1 MRFVSLAPFVRAV
14 SLWLLGLVL
23 AVQAM
28 AQTPT
33 PEQLQMLQSLPPA
46 QQQQLLERAAAAGV
60 GVPGVGAPTVIGAP
74 PVQAPGQRTPP
85 QGPEQLRQRSEQLPQ
100 QAEQLLQRPGQSPP
114 MAPALEP
121 FGYEIFRSATGR
133 FEPESAMPVPNDYV
147 LGPGD
152 NLEVQL
158 YGNERQNLVMV
169 VGRDGQIRLPKLGPV
184 QVGGM
189 SLDQVKAHLAERV
202 SREFVGTQVSLS
214 MGQLRS
220 VRVFVLGDVAN
231 PGSYLVSALS
241 NISHALLVAGGPT
254 ANGTLRDIQLKRN
267 GYVVSRLD
275 AYDLL
280 LNGDTSKDQR
290 LQAGDVVFVPP
301 VGTTVAIEGEVRRA
315 ALYEVKNGT
324 TVADLLLLS
333 GGLRPEADPKS
344 ASISRINERRD
355 RVTLDADLTRPDIR
369 RLALRNGD
377 RLEVGKVRP
386 TLTNGV
392 ELAGA
397 VFDPRVFEY
406 RDGLRISAVLPSDA
420 HLRPEADAQYVVVRR
435 QPLPTGPVSV
445 LQVDL
450 RQAWA
455 APGSV
460 ADLPLQLRDRVIV
473 PTRAADRAEQLK
485 SLTAELRAQG
495 RKDDPARVVIVQ
507 GKVASPGEYPLSE
520 GMRVADLLKAGG
532 ALAESALEG
541 QVELIRHEVVD
552 GDRRQTDLLNVDLS
566 AVRNG
571 DAQANVPVRPFD
583 QLTVKQLEDWNET
596 RVFTIRGEVR
606 YPGSYVLR
614 KGETLAS
621 VIKRAGGFTDE
632 AFPAGAV
639 FTRSSVAV
647 QEKQQLER
655 LAERLQGDL
664 TVMAVR
670 SAQGPTQQ
678 GGGDIAGAMAAGQA
692 LLKQVKDAQG
702 IGRVVV
708 DLQRVVRESASDV
721 LLLEG
726 DALVVPR
733 KPQSVSVVGEVQN
746 PVAHLWRPNAKAQ
759 DYLALSGGTTDNADT
774 QRMYVVRADG
784 SVLTRSGGWLGGGGI
799 GALRPGDTLV
809 VPVNADRMRAL
820 PLWGGITQI
829 LYQLAIATAT
839 IKTL

>member
-1 MRFVSLAPFVRAV
+1 MRFVSFAAFARSVPAAV
-14 SLWLLGLVL
+14 LGLAL
-23 AVQAM
+23 AVQAT

-60 GVPGVGAPTVIGAP
+60 AVPGAGVPTVVGATPAP
-74 PVQAPGQRTPP
+74 AEQGRTPP
-85 QGPEQLRQRSEQLPQ
+85 QGPAST
-100 QAEQLLQRPGQSPP
+100 AGGLQ
-114 MAPALEP
+114 P

-333 GGLRPEADPKS
+333 GGLRPAADPKT
-344 ASISRINERRD
+344 ANISRINERRE
-355 RVTLDADLTRPDIR
+355 RITLDADLTRPDIR
-369 RLALRNGD
+369 RLAVRNGD
-377 RLEVGKVRP
+377 KLVVGRVLP
-386 TLTNGV
+386 VLTNSVSLTGQV
-392 ELAGA
+392 YDE
-397 VFDPRVFEY
+397 RVFQH
-406 RDGLRISAVLPSDA
+406 RDGLRFSDLLPNGEMLQPDADPAYVLI
-420 HLRPEADAQYVVVRR
+420 RR
-435 QPLPTGPVSV
+435 QPDPTGPVTV
-445 LQVDL
+445 LQANLNLV
-450 RQAWA
+450 WA
-455 APGSV
+455 EPQGRH
-460 ADLPLQLRDRVIV
+460 DLPLKLRDRVIV
-473 PTRAADRAEQLK
+473 LSRNAGRADALNG
-485 SLTAELRAQG
+485 LNAELRAQG
-495 RKDDPARVVIVQ
+495 RKDEPARVVAVV
-507 GKVASPGEYPLSE
+507 GKVASPGDYPLTE
-520 GMRVADLLKAGG
+520 GMRVSDLLLAGG
-532 ALAESALEG
+532 ALSESALEG

-552 GDRRQTDLLNVDLS
+552 GERRQTDLINVDLT
-566 AVRNG
+566 AARRGVPE
-571 DAQANVPVRPFD
+571 ANLLLRPFD
-583 QLTVKQLEDWNET
+583 VLTVKQIEDWNESL
-596 RVFTIRGEVR
+596 RFTIRGEVR
-606 YPGSYVLR
+606 YPGTYVLR
-614 KGETLAS
+614 KGETLSS

-632 AFPAGAV
+632 AFPVGAV
-639 FTRSSVAV
+639 FTRTSVAA
-647 QEKQQLER
+647 QEKQQLQR
-655 LAERLQGDL
+655 LAERLQSDL
-664 TVMAVR
+664 TVLAVR
-670 SAQGPTQQ
+670 SSQTASTQG

-692 LLKQVKDAQG
+692 LLAQVKSAEG
-702 IGRVVV
+702 IGRVVI
-708 DLQRVVRESASDV
+708 DLQRVVRDPKSDV

-733 KPQSVSVVGEVQN
+733 KSQSVSVVGEVQN
-746 PVAHLWRPNAKAQ
+746 PVAHLWRPDSDVQ
-759 DYLALSGGTTDNADT
+759 DYLSLSGGTTENADMR
-774 QRMYVVRADG
+774 RMYVVRADG
-784 SVLTRSGGWLGGGGI
+784 SVVTRSGGWLGGGGI
-799 GALRPGDTLV
+799 GRLQPGDSLV
-809 VPVNADRMRAL
+809 VPVNAEKMRAL

-829 LYQLAIATAT
+829 LYQIAIATAT
-839 IKTL
+839 IKNL